1 MLGASKTTANAA
13 IVAAGFAVG
22 TVSTTNTDNPA
33 LVDTLVTP
41 LSSDGVDIL
50 NAPIDYTIYS
60 PFFPP
65 FFPPSFCSCIA
76 GCNAGNI
83 TSVGV
88 RQYGQYSHL
97 DPAGYGWSCDSTMS
111 YEYWTCGC
119 GIGACQAEGG
129 YNGAYRDGVCGYS
142 APPDPCAGYVCSGSP
157 DCYKYTFTDVSV
169 NSLGCGDNGDGTGT
183 ACYWAWGD
191 CNCDCPATT
200 VYQLYCGAC

>member
-1 MLGASKTTANAA
+1 MLGASKTAANAA

-76 GCNAGNI
+76 GCSAGNI

-88 RQYGQYSHL
+88 RQYGQYSYL
-97 DPAGYGWSCDSTMS
+97 DPAGYGWACDGTTS

-119 GIGACQAEGG
+119 GAGACPAEGG
-129 YNGAYRDGVCGYS
+129 YNGALRDGVCGYVAPA
-142 APPDPCAGYVCSGSP
+142 APPPPPDGGGETPPPPIPPPAAGACDACGGGSG
-157 DCYKYTFTDVSV
+157 Y
-169 NSLGCGDNGDGTGT
+169 GCVDIKGDGNFG
-183 ACYWAWGD
+183 C
-191 CNCDCPATT
+191 
-200 VYQLYCGAC
+200 L